1 MRWGAAECTSLCSAA
16 APEDGQRVLLAQ
28 NWDWKPGARAT
39 CVLLVGS
46 PHDAPAFVT
55 LVEAGL
61 LAKCGMND
69 AGIGLVTNALT
80 STLDRGEPGVPF
92 HAILRRILTSGSFDE
107 AVAAAATPV
116 RASSANYLIASRDGR
131 AADLEVTPG
140 GAAGVHRTDGA
151 RLAHANHFLTSSREG
166 FEDRERMDPSG
177 SSAARQALADD
188 RLRDPAGASI
198 DGLLAA
204 LRDHTAP
211 VCRHLSSDELPEAAS
226 ETIAA
231 VPMDLADGALWVTEG
246 HPCTAAAERFELG
259 SLVRDA
265 A

>member
-1 MRWGAAECTSLCSAA
+1 
-16 APEDGQRVLLAQ
+16 
-28 NWDWKPGARAT
+28 
-39 CVLLVGS
+39 
-46 PHDAPAFVT
+46 
-55 LVEAGL
+55 
-61 LAKCGMND
+61 
-69 AGIGLVTNALT
+69 
-80 STLDRGEPGVPF
+80 
-92 HAILRRILTSGSFDE
+92 
-107 AVAAAATPV
+107 
-116 RASSANYLIASRDGR
+116 
-131 AADLEVTPG
+131 
-140 GAAGVHRTDGA
+140 
-151 RLAHANHFLTSSREG
+151 
-166 FEDRERMDPSG
+166 MDPSG